1 MVFGSY
7 VVGLVGTIL
16 TKICRGALYVQ
27 PNVPGPYHLISGG
40 GCEREIEKVI
50 EAGPKLVQLHDWIH
64 YPTEHLIEEWDK
76 A

>member
-16 TKICRGALYVQ
+16 TKICRGALYVK
-27 PNVPGPYHLISGG
+27 PNIPGPYHLISGG
-40 GCEREIEKVI
+40 GYESQIEKVI
-50 EAGPKLVQLHDWIH
+50 KAGPKFVQLYDWNH
-64 YPTEHLIEEWDK
+64 YPTEHLIEEWEK